1 MINIKYSKTAFI
13 TGISALALGLGV
25 FGASV
30 VKASDEVKTNPGSGL
45 VSMIASKF
53 GLNESQVQTV
63 FDTHRQ
69 QMQQERLD
77 EMNSKIDTAVTAGK
91 LTAAQA
97 ASLKTKMKEVHSVS
111 AKTQDERKAS
121 HDELKTWAT
130 SQNID
135 LSSILGEFE
144 MRGGRGRG
152 QRPE

>member
-25 FGASV
+25 FGTSV
-30 VKASDEVKTNPGSGL
+30 VRASDEVKTNSMSSL

-69 QMQQERLD
+69 QMQQTRLD
-77 EMNSKIDTAVTAGK
+77 EMNTKIDAAITAGK

-97 ASLKTKMKEVHSVS
+97 ASLKSKMKEVHSVT
-111 AKTQDERKAS
+111 AKTQGERKAS
-121 HDELKTWAT
+121 HDELNTWAT

-135 LSSILGEFE
+135 LSSILGEFQ